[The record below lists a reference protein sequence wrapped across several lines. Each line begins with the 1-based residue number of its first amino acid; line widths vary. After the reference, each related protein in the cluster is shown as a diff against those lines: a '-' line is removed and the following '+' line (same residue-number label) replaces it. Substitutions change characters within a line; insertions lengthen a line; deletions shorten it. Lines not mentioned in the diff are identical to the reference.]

1 MKALAYDGS
10 GRPVREEPFA
20 GRPPGTREVA
30 AGVR

>member
-10 GRPVREEPFA
+10 GRSLRKEPFA
-20 GRPPGTREVA
+20 GRPPGTRGVA